1 MNSNINGINNSII
14 SLEDIFQAINS
25 SLGDAYQAI
34 NSLILSQRKEYNE
47 VINSMN
53 KKMDILNIQINQ
65 LKEENEQLKN
75 TIIEQQNK
83 LISLSKTLK
92 KLSQDNNI
100 SYKKQNRKGTNL
112 KHNILFNNK
121 TKLNKAQYER
131 PLTSNNISQ
140 NLKNME
146 FSSNKEIANEN
157 RQNIDLDEIQNSINQ
172 LLFNKKLKVTKEKTF
187 SKSFNLLNN
196 RKTPM
201 KVLPKNSTPYLK
213 ENESQSSNS
222 FEQNLNKEQ
231 SNTISNI
238 KHRRRVLNSFAF
250 LNKDDDL
257 NQKDKFN
264 KIEKKIKFLKDGL
277 NINNMENN
285 NDNYFRYN
293 TYSLKRR
300 NYSNISFEN

>member
-34 NSLILSQRKEYNE
+34 NSLILSKKKEYNE

-131 PLTSNNISQ
+131 PLTSNNITQ

-201 KVLPKNSTPYLK
+201 KVLPKNSTPYIK

-222 FEQNLNKEQ
+222 FKQNLNKEQ